1 MEEPIYWWSEVAQ
14 LCLTLCNPM
23 DCGLPGSSV
32 HGIFQ
37 ARILEWVSISFARG
51 SSWPRDRTRVSR
63 TAGRLFTIWATREAG
78 RKERKTKNKKNSFTI
93 LLWSTLTQSLREAWM
108 ICTGTQWLWMSK
120 SQLKSE
126 ILRMFNFLDKTIYR
140 LEYQENM
147 TNPRKDRNKSK
158 STLRLWIKV

>member
-1 MEEPIYWWSEVAQ
+1 MKWSRSVVSDSLQSHGLWPARLLRPWDFPGKNTGMGFHFLLQ
-14 LCLTLCNPM
+14 GIFLTQRSNP
-23 DCGLPGSSV
+23 GLPHCWQTLPS
-32 HGIFQ
+32 
-37 ARILEWVSISFARG
+37 EPRG
-51 SSWPRDRTRVSR
+51 KLV
-63 TAGRLFTIWATREAG
+63 GK
-78 RKERKTKNKKNSFTI
+78 KEKQTNKKNSFTI

-108 ICTGTQWLWMSK
+108 ICTGTQWLWMRK